1 MSVFD
6 RFFSPSPCPPEAKK
20 EVADLINELVRIGH
34 QDDYLSVTPGGGY
47 NAQCRHVRTR
57 QIGDRINKIGGLK
70 LMSWVFE
77 KVHKKVGKVLA
88 SHLEYAWNDIGEWR
102 A

>member
-1 MSVFD
+1 MSIFD
-6 RFFSPSPCPPEAKK
+6 NLFGPKPYPPEAKN
-20 EVADLINELVRIGH
+20 EIASLIDKLVKIGQ
-34 QDDYLSVTPGGGY
+34 QDDYLSVSPGGGY

-57 QIGDRINKIGGLK
+57 QIGDRLNKIGGLA
-70 LMSWVFE
+70 LMTWVFE
-77 KVHKKVGKVLA
+77 KVRKRAGKVLA